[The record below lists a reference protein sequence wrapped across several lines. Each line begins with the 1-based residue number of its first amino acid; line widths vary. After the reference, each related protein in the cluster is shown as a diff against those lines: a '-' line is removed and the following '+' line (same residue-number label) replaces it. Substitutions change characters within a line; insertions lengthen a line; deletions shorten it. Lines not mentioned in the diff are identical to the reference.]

1 MNATDQFDDN
11 SVKDWVLSTRTEI
24 DASFLAHVL
33 LLTTKSSTGLSDLVN
48 ILADH
53 WKDESHRGKS
63 LELLGQVTTHSR
75 SSLDYETVQ
84 VLMSFACERL
94 NDTASVPSLLDL
106 VDVLCSTPHFNGN
119 CAVMLCQSAFL
130 HIGQK
135 KQQQGARHKL
145 FLLLSKLLQTYTA
158 DLQRARVNFIGS
170 FVALMDGEKD
180 PRNLVI
186 AFEIVRFLI
195 EKFDISQHV
204 EDLFDVLFCYFPIS
218 FNAPLNDPFSI
229 TTEDLKESLRRCL
242 AATPYFAN
250 YATPLLTEKLLTTT
264 ASAKKDAMETIGLC
278 APAYGAHALL
288 PHAKDIFDALV
299 NEVYHASETS
309 MEATALKTIH
319 NVVATLGTGVSI
331 ANIRD
336 PVEKTIDAL
345 LAQCVEKLNE
355 PELKYAK
362 AAALILRSAAS
373 ASDPACTSVV
383 HTTFPILQN
392 MFNNAKSLGRQLAVL
407 DIFIEILFA
416 SKSLYG
422 SIEDIGFDRDFQTPL
437 LSYKKPL
444 LDIFI
449 TSLNTRSDEGR
460 ICRMSALKGIRQMVV
475 MKQFLSAEEMEKLVL
490 HLTQLIPDT
499 DGEARS
505 LVLSSLSVLAKLSL
519 PALAKYTFPLL
530 WRLLPGHQK
539 PDDSNY
545 HTTLEAVE
553 CLTINPTIFNTI
565 VASSLLDK
573 FDKSCRLSDQS
584 REYVSALAKTMLN
597 LFQTMAPKDPK
608 TMQLGQ
614 HIFFPHIMSEC
625 IKSTLHYPGSWLLD
639 TQLVDILSL
648 FVAAVVKNSNS
659 SHQTALTAIA
669 FRLFVNGDLTAVNLQ
684 STSDPTLR
692 LFPLSVN
699 APVSTPSVDITLL
712 FAAIIGNCRKDVNLP
727 IPSHND
733 FIQGLVQASL
743 NTMCTEKRLALAK
756 TFASIVNKWGNES
769 LMSCVNSLISTH
781 LAPALESLD
790 IKVKRAGLVLMTW
803 LAKALVI
810 QGHALGFQIIDA
822 IAAQCQLPDV
832 GREAANSFST
842 ILQDDELILNKKSYA
857 NVSIL
862 YRQRVFNYLAP
873 KLIETANISSTDSKI
888 NYFTALACLLV
899 NVPDSVV
906 ASEAPKLITS
916 INSSLLLSNSSLSLS
931 MIKVTRVIIA
941 TSPEKIEY
949 AIPPTIDGLLHS
961 ADPLQNLSISVR
973 IESIQCLNDITAKYK
988 PALLAPYAPS
998 VIKRLSRS
1006 LDDKK
1011 RVVRKYA
1018 VDCRERWLSLT

>member
-1 MNATDQFDDN
+1 MNVPEQQLHDDL
-11 SVKDWVLSTRTEI
+11 VKDWILSSRNEI
-24 DASFLAHVL
+24 DASFMAHVL
-33 LLTTKSSTGLSDLVN
+33 LMTTKSSTGLSDLVKFLSN
-48 ILADH
+48 Y
-53 WKDESHRGKS
+53 WKDEIHRGKCV
-63 LELLGQVTTHSR
+63 ELLTQVTTHSR
-75 SSLDYETVQ
+75 SSLDYETVE
-84 VLMSFACERL
+84 VLMSFSCDRL
-94 NDTASVPSLLDL
+94 NDSTSVLRLLDL
-106 VDVLCSTPHFNGN
+106 VDVLCSTPHFDGHY
-119 CAVMLCQSAFL
+119 AVMLCQSIFR

-135 KQQQGARHKL
+135 KQPQGTRHKI
-145 FLLLSKLLQTYTA
+145 FSLLNKLLQTYTS

-170 FVALMDGEKD
+170 FVAFMDGEKD

-186 AFEIVRFLI
+186 AFEIVRFII

-218 FNAPLNDPFSI
+218 FNAPINDPFSI
-229 TTEDLKESLRRCL
+229 TTEDLKDSLRRCL

-250 YATPLLTEKLLTTT
+250 YATPLLAEKLLNTTG
-264 ASAKKDAMETIGLC
+264 SAKKDAMETIGLC

-299 NEVYHASETS
+299 NEVYHATETS

-345 LAQCVEKLNE
+345 LSQCVEKLNE

-383 HTTFPILQN
+383 HTTFPILHN
-392 MFNNAKSLGRQLAVL
+392 MFKDANSLSRQLAVL

-449 TSLNTRSDEGR
+449 TSLNIRSDEGR
-460 ICRMSALKGIRQMVV
+460 VCRMSALKGIRQMVV

-499 DGEARS
+499 DGELRA

-519 PALAKYTFPLL
+519 PALSKYTFPLL

-539 PDDSNY
+539 PDNSNY
-545 HTTLEAVE
+545 HSTLEAVE
-553 CLTINPTIFNTI
+553 YLTINPTIFNTI

-584 REYVSALAKTMLN
+584 RDYVSALAKTMLN

-614 HIFFPHIMSEC
+614 RIFFPHIMSEC

-648 FVAAVVKNSNS
+648 FVAGVVKNSNS

-692 LFPLSVN
+692 LFPLSTN
-699 APVSTPSVDITLL
+699 MPILAPTVDITLL
-712 FAAIIGNCRKDVNLP
+712 FAAIIGNCRKDVVLP
-727 IPSHND
+727 IPSYSE
-733 FIQGLVQASL
+733 FIQGLVQAAL
-743 NTMCTEKRLALAK
+743 NTPCSAKSLALTK
-756 TFASIVNKWGNES
+756 SFASIVNKWGNES
-769 LMSCVNSLISTH
+769 VMSCVDNIIPTYLI
-781 LAPALESLD
+781 PALESSD
-790 IKVKRAGLVLMTW
+790 IKVKKAGLLLLTW

-810 QGHALGFQIIDA
+810 QGHALGFQILDI
-822 IAAQCQLPDV
+822 IANQCQLPDV
-832 GREAANSFST
+832 GRKAANHFST
-842 ILQDDELILNKKSYA
+842 ILQDDELMLNKKSYA

-873 KLIETANISSTDSKI
+873 KLIETANISSADSKI
-888 NYFTALACLLV
+888 NYFTALSCLLV

-906 ASEAPKLITS
+906 ASESSKLITS
-916 INSSLLLSNSSLSLS
+916 INASLLLSDSNLSLS

-941 TSPEKIEY
+941 TSPEKIEH
-949 AIPPTIDGLLHS
+949 ATSPTIDGLLHS
-961 ADPLQNLSISVR
+961 ADPAHNLSLPVR
-973 IESIQCLNDITAKYK
+973 IESIQCLKDIPDKFK
-988 PALLAPYAPS
+988 PTTLSPHAPI
-998 VIKRLSRS
+998 VVKRLCRS

-1011 RVVRKYA
+1011 RLVRKYA
-1018 VDCRERWLSLT
+1018 VDCRERW